1 MHVALVA
8 TRYDVHTGMAV
19 GAQYFTQRVDQVLA
33 DAATTMI
40 GVDVDMQVGRIDRA
54 LSRKNAEIIQRREP
68 MRRCR
73 INPATDKISNNVRG
87 ICAFGSGQRHQR
99 EIAIV
104 AKILIEPQVLESACG
119 LRGVRPAGGGLAKDA
134 TNPRDQCGTVTTC
147 SLKVDQP
154 MQCNATA

>member
-54 LSRKNAEIIQRREP
+54 LSRKNAEIIQRR
-68 MRRCR
+68 
-73 INPATDKISNNVRG
+73 
-87 ICAFGSGQRHQR
+87 FG
-99 EIAIV
+99 
-104 AKILIEPQVLESACG
+104 
-119 LRGVRPAGGGLAKDA
+119 
-134 TNPRDQCGTVTTC
+134 
-147 SLKVDQP
+147 
-154 MQCNATA
+154 